1 VDETEIRGAEL
12 EGDAGESLGLAI
24 ELQLGVM
31 PQVADRGDD
40 LIQYRS
46 SFDWQSSFDEGG
58 VWRLRVERESSFDW
72 QSSFDEGG
80 VWRLRVERESS
91 FDWQSS
97 LDLRLEVELRRSLRG
112 SVFGGRSSPA
122 GGSLLA
128 G

>member
-1 VDETEIRGAEL
+1 
-12 EGDAGESLGLAI
+12 
-24 ELQLGVM
+24 M

-40 LIQYRS
+40 LIQYRSSFDWQSSFDEGGVWRLRVERES